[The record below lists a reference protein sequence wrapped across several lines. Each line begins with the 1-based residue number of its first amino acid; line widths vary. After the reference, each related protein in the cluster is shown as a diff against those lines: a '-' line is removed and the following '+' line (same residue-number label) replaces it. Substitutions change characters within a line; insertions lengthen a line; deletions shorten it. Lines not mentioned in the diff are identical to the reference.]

1 MGKTQVHT
9 SPLIRPLRQAQQRVR
24 KFAFRTT
31 LGPTNANAY
40 ASETFP
46 YSKRP
51 LG

>member
-9 SPLIRPLRQAQQRVR
+9 SPLLRPLRQAQRRVR
-24 KFAFRTT
+24 TFAFRTT
-31 LGPTNANAY
+31 MGPTNANAY

-51 LG
+51 NG